1 MFNLLEIFVK
11 KINFNLIREKVLK
24 CEQMKIESKVDVN
37 GKYNR
42 KIKIMEVMLGTT
54 IKGFENDLSIL
65 NINLELIGIFGENE
79 NNNGDIDDNAL
90 ELFTKIKAPSIMYP
104 FLLENIYSVT
114 LKAKIKPI
122 IVPYI
127 DFKKLYFDSKNF
139 KIVH

>member
-11 KINFNLIREKVLK
+11 KINFNIIREKVLK

-42 KIKIMEVMLGTT
+42 KIKIMEVMLGST
-54 IKGFENDLSIL
+54 IKGFENDLNIL
-65 NINLELIGIFGENE
+65 NIEVELIGVFGEND
-79 NNNGDIDDNAL
+79 NSSGDIDDNAL
-90 ELFTKIKAPSIMYP
+90 ELFTKIKAPTIMYP

-122 IVPYI
+122 MVPYI
-127 DFKKLYFDSKNF
+127 DFKKIYFDSKNF

>member
-1 MFNLLEIFVK
+1 MFSLLEIFVK

-79 NNNGDIDDNAL
+79 NNNGDIDGNAL

>member
-65 NINLELIGIFGENE
+65 NINLELIGIFGANE